1 MKTRLAQRM
10 TLALAAVAL
19 GSLAGTLP
27 ASQTLTIPEAPR
39 VEQAPREQPRLARE
53 LPLPQRDGRVDA
65 VLAQL
70 LGQQSNTGLTRDELS
85 DLAETV
91 VETADL
97 YDFDYALVLAVIYVE
112 SRFDAFAISPKQ
124 ALGLMQI
131 LPSTGEWMATKLGI
145 PWEGPQTL
153 FDPSTNVQIGVAY
166 LRELTDRYGRL
177 ETALAAYNWGPTAI
191 DRRLARGADLPRS
204 YAGLVMEALQDGSS

>member
-85 DLAETV
+85 YLAETV

>member
-1 MKTRLAQRM
+1 MKAHVAQKL

-27 ASQTLTIPEAPR
+27 ASQRLTLPEAPR
-39 VEQAPREQPRLARE
+39 VEQVQREQPRPVRV
-53 LPLPQRDGRVDA
+53 LPLPQRDARVDA
-65 VLAQL
+65 VFAQL
-70 LGQQSNTGLTRDELS
+70 FSVQSNTGLTRDELF

-97 YDFDYALVLAVIYVE
+97 YDFDHALVLAVIYVE
-112 SRFDAFAISPKQ
+112 SRFDAFAVSPKQ

-131 LPSTGEWMATKLGI
+131 LPSTGEWMAGKLGI
-145 PWEGPQTL
+145 SWEGPQTL

-204 YAGLVMEALQDGSS
+204 YAGLVMEALQDRSS

>member
-27 ASQTLTIPEAPR
+27 ASQTLTLPEAPR
-39 VEQAPREQPRLARE
+39 VEQATREQPRLARE

-97 YDFDYALVLAVIYVE
+97 YDFDYAMVLAVIYVE

-131 LPSTGEWMATKLGI
+131 LPSTGEWMAGKLGI
-145 PWEGPQTL
+145 SWEGPQTL

>member
-53 LPLPQRDGRVDA
+53 LPLPQRDGRVAA

>member
-1 MKTRLAQRM
+1 M
-10 TLALAAVAL
+10 
-19 GSLAGTLP
+19 P

-112 SRFDAFAISPKQ
+112 SRIDAFAISPKQ

>member
-1 MKTRLAQRM
+1 MEAHVAQKM

-19 GSLAGTLP
+19 GSLAGSLPTGHRLTL
-27 ASQTLTIPEAPR
+27 PEAPR
-39 VEQAPREQPRLARE
+39 IERVQRERPHPIRA
-53 LPLPQRDGRVDA
+53 LPLPQRDQRVDA
-65 VLAQL
+65 VFAHL
-70 LGQQSNTGLTRDELS
+70 LGRQTRTGLTRDELS

-97 YDFDYALVLAVIYVE
+97 HDFDHALVLAVIYVE
-112 SRFDAFAISPKQ
+112 SRFDAFAVSPKQ

-131 LPSTGEWMATKLGI
+131 LPSTGEWMASKLGI
-145 PWEGPQTL
+145 SWEGPQTL
-153 FDPSTNVQIGVAY
+153 FDPSTNVKIGVTY
-166 LRELTDRYGRL
+166 LRQLTDRYGRL

-204 YAGLVMEALQDGSS
+204 YAGLVMEALQDRSS